1 MKFTR
6 NMDKSRL
13 TSNAQGIAF
22 DEKDL
27 LSFDNGTAWKVI
39 IFGVNNGSSSYIDN
53 QKKKF

>member
-27 LSFDNGTAWKVI
+27 LSFDNGTA
-39 IFGVNNGSSSYIDN
+39 
-53 QKKKF
+53 